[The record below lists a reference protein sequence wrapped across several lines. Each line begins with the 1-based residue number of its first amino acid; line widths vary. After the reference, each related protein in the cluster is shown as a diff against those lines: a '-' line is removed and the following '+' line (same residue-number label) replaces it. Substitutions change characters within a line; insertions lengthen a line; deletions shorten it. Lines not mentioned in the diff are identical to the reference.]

1 MSTITEGKAA
11 RMHNPA
17 HPGEI
22 LRDLYLEPMGV
33 TVSEAAN
40 ALGYSRKHL
49 SAVINGRSPVTPDM
63 AARLAVA
70 FSTEPDVW
78 INLQAQYD
86 VWTISRAAKPKVKQ
100 LRAAA

>member
-1 MSTITEGKAA
+1 MATITEGKTT

-22 LRDLYLEPMGV
+22 LRELYMEPMGV
-33 TVSEAAN
+33 TVGEAAD

-49 SAVINGRSPVTPDM
+49 SAFINGRVSVTPEI
-63 AARLAVA
+63 AARLSVT

-78 INLQAQYD
+78 INLQAQHD
-86 VWTISRAAKPKVKQ
+86 IWTIGRAAKPKVKQ
-100 LRAAA
+100 LRAA